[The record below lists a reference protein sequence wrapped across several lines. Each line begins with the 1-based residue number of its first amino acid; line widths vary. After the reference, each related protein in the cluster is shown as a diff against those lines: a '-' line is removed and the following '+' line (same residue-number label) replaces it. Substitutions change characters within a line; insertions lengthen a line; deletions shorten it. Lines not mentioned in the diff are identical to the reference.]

1 MSSFTFSEVG
11 FIGGELNNR
20 KAWFWYDNLKLV
32 GELMDEAEF
41 DSLMQ
46 SRPFGREDAMR
57 ADAALRRRST
67 LGLALWGRTSADL
80 QRQLLAVH
88 PEIPSGF
95 NLDDLRD
102 LERSIHTISSFLSD
116 PRFAWLSHLAF
127 CSWVISAGTQHFTAW
142 EARCE
147 IVRRAIEYLERH

>member
-1 MSSFTFSEVG
+1 MIAERYAVVP
-11 FIGGELNNR
+11 INAVNR
-20 KAWFWYDNLKLV
+20 KLV
-32 GELMDEAEF
+32 RFAYRVRRTSMEEEEF

-46 SRPFGREDAMR
+46 SRPFGREDAIR

-102 LERSIHTISSFLSD
+102 LERSTQVISSCLSD

-127 CSWVISAGTQHFTAW
+127 SSWVISAGTQHFTAW

-147 IVRRAIEYLERH
+147 IVRRAIDYLERH

>member
-1 MSSFTFSEVG
+1 LWREIRRDSSP
-11 FIGGELNNR
+11 
-20 KAWFWYDNLKLV
+20 
-32 GELMDEAEF
+32 DEEEF

-46 SRPFGREDAMR
+46 CLPFGTAEAMR
-57 ADAALRRRST
+57 VDAALCRRST

-102 LERSIHTISSFLSD
+102 LERDAQVISSCLSE
-116 PRFAWLSHLAF
+116 PRFAWLSHLTF
-127 CSWVISAGTQHFTAW
+127 CYWVISAGTQNFTEW

-147 IVRRAIEYLERH
+147 IVRRAIKYLETH

>member
-1 MSSFTFSEVG
+1 ME
-11 FIGGELNNR
+11 E
-20 KAWFWYDNLKLV
+20 
-32 GELMDEAEF
+32 EEF
-41 DSLMQ
+41 DSLMP

-80 QRQLLAVH
+80 QRQLLAVR

-102 LERSIHTISSFLSD
+102 LERSTQVISSCLSD

-127 CSWVISAGTQHFTAW
+127 CSWVISAGTQHFPAW

>member
-1 MSSFTFSEVG
+1 MIEFAHEAESEEAQTSPDEEV
-11 FIGGELNNR
+11 NR
-20 KAWFWYDNLKLV
+20 IDWSTA
-32 GELMDEAEF
+32 MDEEQF

-46 SRPFGREDAMR
+46 CLPFGTEDAMR

-67 LGLALWGRTSADL
+67 LSLALWGRTSADL

-102 LERSIHTISSFLSD
+102 LERDAQAISSCLSE

-127 CSWVISAGTQHFTAW
+127 CSWVISAGTQNFTAW

-147 IVRRAIEYLERH
+147 IVRRAIKYLETH

>member
-1 MSSFTFSEVG
+1 
-11 FIGGELNNR
+11 
-20 KAWFWYDNLKLV
+20 
-32 GELMDEAEF
+32 MDEKEF

-46 SRPFGREDAMR
+46 WRTFGREDAIR

-102 LERSIHTISSFLSD
+102 LERDTHVIASLLSD
-116 PRFAWLSHLAF
+116 PRFGFLSHLAF
-127 CSWVISAGTQHFTAW
+127 CSWVISAGTQ
-142 EARCE
+142 
-147 IVRRAIEYLERH
+147 